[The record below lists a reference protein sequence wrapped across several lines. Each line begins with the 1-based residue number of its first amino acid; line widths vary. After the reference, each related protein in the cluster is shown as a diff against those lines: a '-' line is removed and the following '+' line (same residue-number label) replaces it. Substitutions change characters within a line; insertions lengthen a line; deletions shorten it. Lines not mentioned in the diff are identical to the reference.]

1 MPSEVDKKGI
11 KDSESIEKSKKGKKV
26 LTKGDSG
33 DIINKL
39 TRERGKRQ
47 RKVLKN
53 FFEKIEKRY

>member
-39 TRERGKRQ
+39 TRERGSDSER
-47 RKVLKN
+47 
-53 FFEKIEKRY
+53 F